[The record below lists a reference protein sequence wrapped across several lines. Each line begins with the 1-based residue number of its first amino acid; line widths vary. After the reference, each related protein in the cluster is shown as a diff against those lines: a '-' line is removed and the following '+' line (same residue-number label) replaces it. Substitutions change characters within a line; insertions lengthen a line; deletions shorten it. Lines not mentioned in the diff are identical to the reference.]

1 MPGPALSVARAA
13 SVRLSTLGR
22 VITPSILTATTVLR
36 ALAERGMRH
45 LVVSPGSRS
54 APLAYAAAAAHASG
68 ALSVHVR
75 IDERD
80 AAFTALGIARS
91 TGHPCAVLTT
101 SGTAVGELLPA
112 AMEAAH
118 AGVPV
123 VVLSADRPPELRG
136 TGANQT
142 TRQPGMFSTFVRA
155 EVDVLPPGGSGT
167 EAEQRAEIDAA
178 LLAPLAVL
186 AGDEETAPGPVQL
199 NIALRDPLYPVSD
212 EDHEHLKDWAREL
225 AAELRRT
232 RSDGPSDLTAHPWSV
247 LPEPFLPAD
256 LSTDSAPMGGAP
268 ARDSA
273 AAVSASSVAPASV
286 TPMGARA
293 GVPPEESR
301 RDSSAPRESSTY
313 EGAAP
318 ERPHNQA
325 SHRSGSGPAGPTSA
339 PSHPVVFA
347 GDGAGRAAARFA
359 REHGI
364 PLLAE
369 PSSNAREG
377 EAIASYESLL
387 DTTLGRQIDT
397 VVLVGRPTLSRAVS
411 ALFKRS
417 DVQLVAVRPDPA
429 PWFEPGRRP
438 ETEVRGSAEAAS
450 AVGTVAEGWLG
461 AWREAGDAAD
471 AAVMRH
477 ADTQEQL
484 TRLHV
489 ARAVWDASCRDGAVL
504 VVGSSTVVR
513 DVDLVARAQT
523 PVPVIANRGL
533 AGIDGTVA
541 TAHGVGLGTGRPV
554 RAVMGDLTF
563 LHDAGGLLVGPGE
576 QVPDVHLVVVNDSG
590 GGIFQ
595 TLEHGG
601 LGLDERYTAAVERFF
616 GTPHRAG
623 VAQLCAAYGVEHV
636 RVDTVE
642 DLIAVL
648 AEPVVGRRVVEV
660 PVARDT
666 LRDLNAG
673 ARKAGARAAQEHLT
687 RG

>member
-1 MPGPALSVARAA
+1 M
-13 SVRLSTLGR
+13 RLSTLGR

-80 AAFTALGIARS
+80 AAFTALGVARS

-112 AMEAAH
+112 VMEASH

-142 TRQPGMFSTFVRA
+142 TRQPGLFSTFVRA
-155 EVDVLPPGGSGT
+155 EVDVLPPRGTGT

-178 LLAPLAVL
+178 LQPPLAAL
-186 AGDEETAPGPVQL
+186 AGSRDAAPGPVQL

-247 LPEPFLPAD
+247 LPEPFLPAGAPTD
-256 LSTDSAPMGGAP
+256 DASTDGAP
-268 ARDSA
+268 TN
-273 AAVSASSVAPASV
+273 AP
-286 TPMGARA
+286 T
-293 GVPPEESR
+293 
-301 RDSSAPRESSTY
+301 APLPGSST
-313 EGAAP
+313 A
-318 ERPHNQA
+318 
-325 SHRSGSGPAGPTSA
+325 SA
-339 PSHPVVFA
+339 PSRPVVFA

-359 REHGI
+359 REQGI

-387 DTTLGRQIDT
+387 DTTLGRQIDI

-411 ALFKRS
+411 ALLKRPG
-417 DVQLVAVRPDPA
+417 VQVVAVRPEPA

-438 ETEVRGSAEAAS
+438 ETEVRGFAEAAS

-471 AAVMRH
+471 AAVLRY
-477 ADTQEQL
+477 ADGQEQL

-513 DVDLVARAQT
+513 DVDLVARADS

-541 TAHGVGLGTGRPV
+541 TAFGVGLGTGRPV

-563 LHDAGGLLVGPGE
+563 LHDAGGLLVGSGE
-576 QVPDVHLVVVNDSG
+576 QVPDAHLVVVNDAG

-642 DLIAVL
+642 DLTAAL
-648 AEPVVGRRVVEV
+648 AEPVVGRRVVEA

-666 LRDLNAG
+666 LRDHNAG
-673 ARKAGARAAQEHLT
+673 ARRAGARAAQEHLA
-687 RG
+687 GG

>member
-1 MPGPALSVARAA
+1 M
-13 SVRLSTLGR
+13 RLSTLGR

-80 AAFTALGIARS
+80 AAFTALGVARS

-112 AMEAAH
+112 VMEASH

-142 TRQPGMFSTFVRA
+142 TRQPGLFSTFVRA
-155 EVDVLPPGGSGT
+155 EVDVLPPDGTGT
-167 EAEQRAEIDAA
+167 EVEQRAEIDAA
-178 LLAPLAVL
+178 LQPPLAVL
-186 AGDEETAPGPVQL
+186 VGDGETAPGPVQL

-225 AAELRRT
+225 AAELRGT

-247 LPEPFLPAD
+247 LPEPFLPAGAPTD
-256 LSTDSAPMGGAP
+256 DASTDGAP
-268 ARDSA
+268 TN
-273 AAVSASSVAPASV
+273 APS
-286 TPMGARA
+286 TPLPG
-293 GVPPEESR
+293 
-301 RDSSAPRESSTY
+301 SST
-313 EGAAP
+313 A
-318 ERPHNQA
+318 
-325 SHRSGSGPAGPTSA
+325 SA

-359 REHGI
+359 REHGF

-387 DTTLGRQIDT
+387 DTTLGLQIDT

-411 ALFKRS
+411 ALLKRS
-417 DVQLVAVRPDPA
+417 GVQVVAVRPGPA

-438 ETEVRGSAEAAS
+438 ETEVRGFAEAAS

-471 AAVMRH
+471 VAVLRY
-477 ADTQEQL
+477 ADGQEQL

-489 ARAVWDASCRDGAVL
+489 ARAVWDASCRDGSVL

-576 QVPDVHLVVVNDSG
+576 QVPDVHLVVVNDAG

-595 TLEHGG
+595 NLEHGG

-623 VAQLCAAYGVEHV
+623 IADLCAAHGVEHV
-636 RVDTVE
+636 RAETAVE
-642 DLIAVL
+642 L
-648 AEPVVGRRVVEV
+648 AAALAAPVVGRRVIEV
-660 PVARDT
+660 PVSRET
-666 LRDLNAG
+666 LRDVNAA
-673 ARKAGARAAQEHLT
+673 ARRAGARAAQEHLA

>member
-1 MPGPALSVARAA
+1 M
-13 SVRLSTLGR
+13 
-22 VITPSILTATTVLR
+22 ITPSILTATTVLR

-54 APLAYAAAAAHASG
+54 APLAYAAAAAHATG

-80 AAFTALGIARS
+80 AAFTALGVARS

-112 AMEAAH
+112 VMEASH

-142 TRQPGMFSTFVRA
+142 TRQPGLFSTFVRA
-155 EVDVLPPGGSGT
+155 EVDVLPPRGTGT

-178 LLAPLAVL
+178 LQPPLAVL
-186 AGDEETAPGPVQL
+186 VGDGETAPGPVQL

-212 EDHEHLKDWAREL
+212 EDHEHLKDWAREV
-225 AAELRRT
+225 AAELRGT

-247 LPEPFLPAD
+247 LPEPFLPAGAPTD
-256 LSTDSAPMGGAP
+256 DASTDGAP
-268 ARDSA
+268 TN
-273 AAVSASSVAPASV
+273 AP
-286 TPMGARA
+286 T
-293 GVPPEESR
+293 
-301 RDSSAPRESSTY
+301 APLR
-313 EGAAP
+313 
-318 ERPHNQA
+318 N
-325 SHRSGSGPAGPTSA
+325 SGTASA

-387 DTTLGRQIDT
+387 DTTLGRQIDI

-411 ALFKRS
+411 ALLRRPG
-417 DVQLVAVRPDPA
+417 VQVVAVRPEPA

-438 ETEVRGSAEAAS
+438 ETEVRGFAEAAS

-471 AAVMRH
+471 AAVLRY
-477 ADTQEQL
+477 ADGQEQL

-489 ARAVWDASCRDGAVL
+489 ARAVWDASCRDGSVL

-513 DVDLVARAQT
+513 DVDLVARADS

-541 TAHGVGLGTGRPV
+541 TAFGVGLGTGRPV

-576 QVPDVHLVVVNDSG
+576 QVPDAHLVVVNDSG

-623 VAQLCAAYGVEHV
+623 VAQLCAAYSVEHV

-642 DLIAVL
+642 DLTAAL
-648 AEPVVGRRVVEV
+648 AEPVGGRRVIEV
-660 PVARDT
+660 PVSRET
-666 LRDLNAG
+666 LRDVNAA
-673 ARKAGARAAQEHLT
+673 ARQAGARAAQEHLA
-687 RG
+687 GG

>member
-1 MPGPALSVARAA
+1 M
-13 SVRLSTLGR
+13 RLSTLGR

-80 AAFTALGIARS
+80 AAFTALGVARS

-112 AMEAAH
+112 VMEASH

-142 TRQPGMFSTFVRA
+142 TRQPGLFSTFVRA
-155 EVDVLPPGGSGT
+155 EVDVLPPDGTGT
-167 EAEQRAEIDAA
+167 EVEQRAEIDAA
-178 LLAPLAVL
+178 LQPPLAVL
-186 AGDEETAPGPVQL
+186 VGDGETAPGPVQL

-225 AAELRRT
+225 AGQLRRT

-247 LPEPFLPAD
+247 LPEPFLPEPFLPA
-256 LSTDSAPMGGAP
+256 GAP
-268 ARDSA
+268 TDE
-273 AAVSASSVAPASV
+273 APTDGAPTNAPSTPLPGSGTASV
-286 TPMGARA
+286 
-293 GVPPEESR
+293 
-301 RDSSAPRESSTY
+301 
-313 EGAAP
+313 
-318 ERPHNQA
+318 
-325 SHRSGSGPAGPTSA
+325 

-359 REHGI
+359 RKHGF

-411 ALFKRS
+411 ALLKRS
-417 DVQLVAVRPDPA
+417 GVRVVAVRPDLA
-429 PWFEPGRRP
+429 PWFEPGRRS
-438 ETEVRGSAEAAS
+438 ETEVPSFEEAAS
-450 AVGTVAEGWLG
+450 AVGTVTEGWLG

-471 AAVMRH
+471 AAVLRF
-477 ADTQEQL
+477 ADTREEL

-489 ARAVWDASCRDGAVL
+489 ARAVWDASCRDGSVL

-513 DVDLVARAQT
+513 DVDLVARADS

-541 TAHGVGLGTGRPV
+541 TAFGVGLGTGRPV

-576 QVPDVHLVVVNDSG
+576 QVPDAQLVVVNDSG

-623 VAQLCAAYGVEHV
+623 IADLCAAHGVEHV
-636 RVDTVE
+636 RAETAVE
-642 DLIAVL
+642 L
-648 AEPVVGRRVVEV
+648 AAALAAPVVGRRVIEV
-660 PVARDT
+660 PVSRET
-666 LRDLNAG
+666 LRDVNAA
-673 ARKAGARAAQEHLT
+673 ARRAGARAAQEHLA

>member
-1 MPGPALSVARAA
+1 M
-13 SVRLSTLGR
+13 
-22 VITPSILTATTVLR
+22 ITPSILTATTVLR

-80 AAFTALGIARS
+80 AAFTALGVARS

-112 AMEAAH
+112 VMEASH

-142 TRQPGMFSTFVRA
+142 TRQPGLFSTFVRA
-155 EVDVLPPGGSGT
+155 EVDVLPPDGTGT
-167 EAEQRAEIDAA
+167 EVEQRAEIDAA
-178 LLAPLAVL
+178 LQPPLAVL
-186 AGDEETAPGPVQL
+186 VGDGETAPGPVQL

-225 AAELRRT
+225 AAELRGT

-247 LPEPFLPAD
+247 LPEPFLPAGAPTD
-256 LSTDSAPMGGAP
+256 DASTDGAP
-268 ARDSA
+268 TN
-273 AAVSASSVAPASV
+273 APS
-286 TPMGARA
+286 TPLPG
-293 GVPPEESR
+293 
-301 RDSSAPRESSTY
+301 SST
-313 EGAAP
+313 A
-318 ERPHNQA
+318 
-325 SHRSGSGPAGPTSA
+325 SA

-359 REHGI
+359 REHGF

-387 DTTLGRQIDT
+387 DTTLGLQIDT

-411 ALFKRS
+411 ALLKRS
-417 DVQLVAVRPDPA
+417 GVQVVAVRPGPA

-438 ETEVRGSAEAAS
+438 ETEVRGFAEAAS

-471 AAVMRH
+471 VAVLRY
-477 ADTQEQL
+477 ADGQEQL

-489 ARAVWDASCRDGAVL
+489 ARAVWDASCRDGSVL

-576 QVPDVHLVVVNDSG
+576 QVPDVHLVVVNDAG

-595 TLEHGG
+595 NLEHGG

-623 VAQLCAAYGVEHV
+623 IADLCAAHGVEHV
-636 RVDTVE
+636 RAETAVE
-642 DLIAVL
+642 L
-648 AEPVVGRRVVEV
+648 AAALAAPVVGRRVIEV
-660 PVARDT
+660 PVSRET
-666 LRDLNAG
+666 LRDVNAA
-673 ARKAGARAAQEHLT
+673 ARRAGARAAQEHLA

>member
-1 MPGPALSVARAA
+1 M
-13 SVRLSTLGR
+13 RLSTLGR

-80 AAFTALGIARS
+80 AAFTALGVARS

-112 AMEAAH
+112 VMEASH

-142 TRQPGMFSTFVRA
+142 TRQPGLFSTFVRA
-155 EVDVLPPGGSGT
+155 EVDVLPPHSTGT

-178 LLAPLAVL
+178 LQPPLAAL

-225 AAELRRT
+225 AAELRGT

-247 LPEPFLPAD
+247 LPEPFLSAE
-256 LSTDSAPMGGAP
+256 LSTDNTPTAPL
-268 ARDSA
+268 R
-273 AAVSASSVAPASV
+273 
-286 TPMGARA
+286 
-293 GVPPEESR
+293 
-301 RDSSAPRESSTY
+301 
-313 EGAAP
+313 
-318 ERPHNQA
+318 N
-325 SHRSGSGPAGPTSA
+325 SGTASA

-377 EAIASYESLL
+377 EAVASYESLL

-411 ALFKRS
+411 ALLKRPG
-417 DVQLVAVRPDPA
+417 VQVVAVRPEPA

-438 ETEVRGSAEAAS
+438 ETEVRGFAEAAS

-471 AAVMRH
+471 AAVLRY
-477 ADTQEQL
+477 ADGQEEL

-513 DVDLVARAQT
+513 DMDLVARAQT

-642 DLIAVL
+642 DLTAAL
-648 AEPVVGRRVVEV
+648 AEPVTGRRVVEV

-666 LRDLNAG
+666 LRDHNAG
-673 ARKAGARAAQEHLT
+673 ARRAGARAAQEHLA
-687 RG
+687 GG

>member
-1 MPGPALSVARAA
+1 M
-13 SVRLSTLGR
+13 RLSTLGR

-68 ALSVHVR
+68 ALNVHVR

-80 AAFTALGIARS
+80 AAFTALGAARS

-112 AMEAAH
+112 VMEASH

-155 EVDVLPPGGSGT
+155 EVDVLPPGGTGT
-167 EAEQRAEIDAA
+167 EAEQRAEIAAA
-178 LLAPLAVL
+178 LQPPLAAL
-186 AGDEETAPGPVQL
+186 AGDGETAPGPVQL

-225 AAELRRT
+225 AAELRGT
-232 RSDGPSDLTAHPWSV
+232 RPDGPSDLTAHPWSV
-247 LPEPFLPAD
+247 LPEPFLPAE
-256 LSTDSAPMGGAP
+256 LSTGSAPTAP
-268 ARDSA
+268 L
-273 AAVSASSVAPASV
+273 
-286 TPMGARA
+286 
-293 GVPPEESR
+293 
-301 RDSSAPRESSTY
+301 RDSSTA
-313 EGAAP
+313 
-318 ERPHNQA
+318 
-325 SHRSGSGPAGPTSA
+325 SA

-387 DTTLGRQIDT
+387 DTTLGRQIDI

-411 ALFKRS
+411 ALLRRPG
-417 DVQLVAVRPDPA
+417 VQVVAVRPDPA

-438 ETEVRGSAEAAS
+438 ETEVRGFAEAAS
-450 AVGTVAEGWLG
+450 AVGPVAEGWLS
-461 AWREAGDAAD
+461 AWRGAGDAAD
-471 AAVMRH
+471 AAVLRY
-477 ADTQEQL
+477 ADGQAQL

-489 ARAVWDASCRDGAVL
+489 ARAVWDASCRDGSVL

-513 DVDLVARAQT
+513 DVDLVARADS

-541 TAHGVGLGTGRPV
+541 TAFGVGLGTGRPV

-636 RVDTVE
+636 RADTVE
-642 DLIAVL
+642 DLTAAL
-648 AEPVVGRRVVEV
+648 AEPVVGRRVIEV
-660 PVARDT
+660 PVSRET
-666 LRDLNAG
+666 LRDVNAA
-673 ARKAGARAAQEHLT
+673 AREAGGRAAQEHLA
-687 RG
+687 GG

>member
-1 MPGPALSVARAA
+1 M
-13 SVRLSTLGR
+13 
-22 VITPSILTATTVLR
+22 ITPSILTATTVLR
-36 ALAERGMRH
+36 ALAECGMRH

-112 AMEAAH
+112 VMEAAH

-142 TRQPGMFSTFVRA
+142 TRQPGLFSTFVRA
-155 EVDVLPPGGSGT
+155 EVDVLPPDGTGT
-167 EAEQRAEIDAA
+167 EVEQRAEIDAA
-178 LLAPLAVL
+178 LQPPLAVL
-186 AGDEETAPGPVQL
+186 VGDGETAPGPVQL

-225 AAELRRT
+225 AAELRGT

-247 LPEPFLPAD
+247 LPEPFLPAGAPTD
-256 LSTDSAPMGGAP
+256 DASTDGAP
-268 ARDSA
+268 TN
-273 AAVSASSVAPASV
+273 APS
-286 TPMGARA
+286 TPLPG
-293 GVPPEESR
+293 
-301 RDSSAPRESSTY
+301 SST
-313 EGAAP
+313 A
-318 ERPHNQA
+318 
-325 SHRSGSGPAGPTSA
+325 SA

-359 REHGI
+359 REHGF

-387 DTTLGRQIDT
+387 DTTLGLQIDT

-411 ALFKRS
+411 ALLKRS
-417 DVQLVAVRPDPA
+417 GVQVVAVRPGPA

-438 ETEVRGSAEAAS
+438 ETEVRGFAEAAS

-471 AAVMRH
+471 VAVLRY
-477 ADTQEQL
+477 ADGQEQL

-489 ARAVWDASCRDGAVL
+489 ARAVWDASCRDGSVL

-576 QVPDVHLVVVNDSG
+576 QVPDVHLVVVNDAG

-595 TLEHGG
+595 NLEHGG

-623 VAQLCAAYGVEHV
+623 IADLCAAHGVEHV
-636 RVDTVE
+636 RAETAVE
-642 DLIAVL
+642 L
-648 AEPVVGRRVVEV
+648 AAALAAPVVGRRVIEV
-660 PVARDT
+660 PVSRET
-666 LRDLNAG
+666 LRDVNAA
-673 ARKAGARAAQEHLT
+673 ARRAGARAAQEHLA